1 MDYCLQSLFWTTIRI
16 NNNKFIVILNDN
28 SEFFVLFLTITGKIL
43 GKGEFGC
50 VWLGLAEGISEFRP
64 RDILKQKSNRWRFS
78 VSLQGLR
85 RKSHGRNKNITEVA
99 VKKVIHTKQ
108 VSLLLE
114 FLKL

>member
-43 GKGEFGC
+43 GKGEF
-50 VWLGLAEGISEFRP
+50 RP

-99 VKKVIHTKQ
+99 VKK
-108 VSLLLE
+108 
-114 FLKL
+114 LKG